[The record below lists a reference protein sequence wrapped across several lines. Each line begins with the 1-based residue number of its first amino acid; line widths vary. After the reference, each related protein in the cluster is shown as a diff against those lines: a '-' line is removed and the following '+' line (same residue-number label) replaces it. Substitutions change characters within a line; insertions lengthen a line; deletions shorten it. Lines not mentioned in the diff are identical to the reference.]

1 MPDVR
6 STKTADSPS
15 PHRLRAS
22 PRRRILVCAVSAF
35 LAVTAAAPD
44 ALAQATGS
52 ATSDAPGPTFLIT
65 GFIDQLMTY
74 SNNTSLIDF
83 DLHRKDYLFY
93 GRTRGRFDVVGQY
106 GTAKAILGLET
117 DLVFGQTGSGN
128 TNIAT
133 LGGAAPAPTGVVNPF
148 FGTDGSFS
156 LNTDVRGVLEI
167 KWLYT
172 EFEVP
177 YIPYPTIARLGAQPF
192 GADASYKLA
201 AYANGD
207 FAGVNLS
214 TTISRNVKLVG
225 TYVAVEEMLV
235 GRQQTTGTQAPT
247 NTFLGVNP
255 FQLRGD
261 DWALIF
267 SPEFTPITGLDLK
280 PMYSYF
286 TASGTTSQVARSGRG
301 GINPVTWFQVSC
313 DGPGKPAWQNGPDC
327 SGNNASGSWRK
338 GIIENRHTVGLDM
351 RYRNGPFSLE
361 PTVYYQFGNRSV
373 IAPTPGTGLPLQF
386 LDAGVTPGH
395 KYDANIT
402 AWFVDIRGSY
412 QLGPVLLEAMGM
424 FTTGNAARDTTLRTV
439 KYYQP
444 LDTDTSYL
452 ADWGGQLTALGID
465 YLDAMLEN
473 GNPPGTT
480 IGWDKYGRIQLG
492 ARATY
497 AWTSDFSVYG
507 GWNGHWTPQAIQKN
521 GLSFAFSPG
530 IVPLFTGQAANAKS
544 NYVGNEIFGG
554 LTWRFAPGIALDCA
568 GGYMWT
574 GPALD
579 AYTNP
584 AQGSREARNT
594 YVLTSRVRFSF

>member
-1 MPDVR
+1 VR
-6 STKTADSPS
+6 
-15 PHRLRAS
+15 
-22 PRRRILVCAVSAF
+22 AVSAF

-44 ALAQATGS
+44 ALAQAPGS
-52 ATSDAPGPTFLIT
+52 ATSDTPGPTFLIS

-74 SNNTSLIDF
+74 SNNTSLVDF

-93 GRTRGRFDVVGQY
+93 GRTRGRFDIVGQY
-106 GTAKAILGLET
+106 GTAKAILGLEM

-133 LGGAAPAPTGVVNPF
+133 AQGGVETAPTARTPGGVNPWL
-148 FGTDGSFS
+148 GTDGSFS

-172 EFEVP
+172 EFAVP

-192 GADASYKLA
+192 GTDASYKLA

-207 FAGVNLS
+207 FAGVNLVS
-214 TTISRNVKLVG
+214 AISRNVKLVG

-235 GRQQTTGTQAPT
+235 GRQQTTGTQLPT

-267 SPEFTPITGLDLK
+267 APEFTPLKGLELK

-286 TASGTTSQVARSGRG
+286 TASGTTSGNARQGRG
-301 GINPVTWFQVSC
+301 GINALTWFQNACFGGTPESTNPVT
-313 DGPGKPAWQNGPDC
+313 GAVIPARPPEPDC
-327 SGNNASGSWRK
+327 IGNNANGTWRK
-338 GIIENRHTVGLDM
+338 GINESRHTIGLDM
-351 RYRNGPFSLE
+351 RYRNGPFSLD

-373 IAPTPGTGLPLQF
+373 IAPTLVSGAFPLSF
-386 LDAGVTPGH
+386 LDAGVVPGR
-395 KYDANIT
+395 KYTSNLS
-402 AWFVDIRGSY
+402 AWFIDVRAGY
-412 QLGPVLLEAMGM
+412 ELGPVLLEAMGM

-452 ADWGGQLTALGID
+452 ADWGGQLTALGVD
-465 YLDAMLEN
+465 YLDAMFEN
-473 GNPPGTT
+473 GSPPGTT

-497 AWTSDFSVYG
+497 AWSSDFSVYG

-521 GLSFAFSPG
+521 GLTSAFSPG
-530 IVPLFTGQAANAKS
+530 ITPLFTGQAANAKS
-544 NYVGNEIFGG
+544 NYIGNEIFAG

-584 AQGSREARNT
+584 TQGSREARNL
-594 YVLTSRVRFSF
+594 YVLSSRVRFSF

>member
-1 MPDVR
+1 MTR
-6 STKTADSPS
+6 SG
-15 PHRLRAS
+15 R
-22 PRRRILVCAVSAF
+22 
-35 LAVTAAAPD
+35 
-44 ALAQATGS
+44 Q
-52 ATSDAPGPTFLIT
+52 LI
-65 GFIDQLMTY
+65 TY
-74 SNNTSLIDF
+74 SNNTSNYDL

-93 GRTRGRFDVVGQY
+93 GRTRGRFDIVGEY
-106 GTAKAILGLET
+106 GTAKAVLGLEL
-117 DLVFGQTGSGN
+117 DFVYGQTGSGN
-128 TNIAT
+128 SNIAT
-133 LGGAAPAPTGVVNPF
+133 VQGGAVTAPTGAVNAFP
-148 FGTDGSFS
+148 GTDGSLS
-156 LNTDVRGVLEI
+156 LNTDVRGILEI

-192 GADASYKLA
+192 GSAASYKLA

-207 FAGVNLS
+207 FAGVNLV

-235 GRQQTTGTQAPT
+235 GRQQTTGTQPPT

-267 SPEFTPITGLDLK
+267 APEVTPIKGLDLK
-280 PMYSYF
+280 PLYSYF
-286 TASGTTSQVARSGRG
+286 TASGTTSLSARQGSG
-301 GINPVTWFQVSC
+301 GISPFQWFQVTC
-313 DGPGKPAWQNGPDC
+313 GPAGTAAWQNGPDC
-327 SGNNASGSWRK
+327 AGNNANGSWRK
-338 GIIENRHTVGLDM
+338 GIVENRHTVGLDA
-351 RYRNGPFSLE
+351 RYRNGPFSLD

-373 IAPTPGTGLPLQF
+373 IAPTLTSGFFPVQF

-395 KYDANIT
+395 KYTSNLS
-402 AWFVDIRGSY
+402 AWFADIRAGY
-412 QLGPVLLEAMGM
+412 QLGSVLLEAMGM

-465 YLDAMLEN
+465 YLDAMLEQ
-473 GNPPGTT
+473 GNFPGAS
-480 IGWDKYGRIQLG
+480 IRWDKYGRIQLG

-497 AWTSDFSVYG
+497 AWTPDFSIYG

-521 GLSFAFSPG
+521 AVYGAPVAPIL
-530 IVPLFTGQAANAKS
+530 IPLFTGQAANSKS
-544 NYVGNEIFGG
+544 NYIGNEIFAG
-554 LTWRFAPGIALDCA
+554 LTWRFAPGLSLDSA

-579 AYTNP
+579 ALTSSGFP
-584 AQGSREARNT
+584 QAGVAGQGSRDARNV
-594 YVLTSRVRFSF
+594 YILTSRIRFSF